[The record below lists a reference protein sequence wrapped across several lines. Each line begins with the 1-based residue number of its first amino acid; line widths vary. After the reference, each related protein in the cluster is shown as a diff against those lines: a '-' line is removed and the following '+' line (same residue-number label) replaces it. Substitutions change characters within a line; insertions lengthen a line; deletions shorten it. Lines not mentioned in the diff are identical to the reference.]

1 LNVCG
6 KAQGVP
12 STLSSTE
19 NTHRKYLVSVLH
31 EGQLL
36 NVLRKLPGEIK
47 IEIKNKGHS
56 WGIPEK
62 QQSQLNKL
70 FTAGHC
76 EYLQIWEEKLIGK
89 AQKAT
94 KKISFCF

>member
-1 LNVCG
+1 MQRLNVCG

-47 IEIKNKGHS
+47 IEIKKD
-56 WGIPEK
+56 
-62 QQSQLNKL
+62 
-70 FTAGHC
+70 TAGGF
-76 EYLQIWEEKLIGK
+76 QRSSK
-89 AQKAT
+89 AN
-94 KKISFCF
+94 

>member
-1 LNVCG
+1 M
-6 KAQGVP
+6 K
-12 STLSSTE
+12 
-19 NTHRKYLVSVLH
+19 
-31 EGQLL
+31 
-36 NVLRKLPGEIK
+36 
-47 IEIKNKGHS
+47 IKNKGYS

-70 FTAGHC
+70 FTVGHY
-76 EYLQIWEEKLIGK
+76 EHLQICELIGK